1 MPMLKY
7 SLLLIILATCFSA
20 TSQDIAELER
30 RNGFKDLKLGI
41 PLDSVKGE
49 KKLKKEFKEQGEF
62 LSRLYGVEHPDYKKI
77 GEVGVNRVEI
87 KTYNDLVYQIHVVT
101 DKDPRL
107 MKALE
112 SIYGTADYDIKKETY
127 FWKGNTLVLK
137 FRSLS
142 RNQLEMTFS
151 SYLILKMM
159 KQDKGKKVEDIAD
172 DF

>member
-1 MPMLKY
+1 MLKY
-7 SLLLIILATCFSA
+7 TLLLITLATFVTA
-20 TSQDIAELER
+20 KSQDIAELER

-49 KKLKKEFKEQGEF
+49 KKLKKEFKEQDEF
-62 LSRLYGVEHPDYKKI
+62 AAKLYSVEHPDYQRI
-77 GEVGVNRVEI
+77 GEVAVNKIEI
-87 KTYNDLVYQIHVVT
+87 KTYNDLVYQINVVT

-112 SIYGTADYDIKKETY
+112 SIYGKADYDIKKETY

-137 FRSLS
+137 FRSFS
-142 RNQLEMTFS
+142 RNQLEMAFS
-151 SYLILKMM
+151 SYLILRMM

>member
-1 MPMLKY
+1 MLKFA
-7 SLLLIILATCFSA
+7 SLLLLVIAPTFA
-20 TSQDIAELER
+20 VTGQDIAELER

-49 KKLKKEFKEQGEF
+49 IKLKKELKEQGEF
-62 LSRLYGVEHPDYKKI
+62 ASKLYAVEHPDFASI
-77 GEVGVNRVEI
+77 GEIPISRVEF
-87 KTYNDLVYQIHVVT
+87 KTYKDIVYQIHVVT

-112 SIYGTADYDIKKETY
+112 SIYGSADYDLKKETY
-127 FWKGNTLVLK
+127 FWKGQTLILK
-137 FRSLS
+137 FKSHS
-142 RNQLEMTFS
+142 RNQLELIYS

-159 KQDKGKKVEDIAD
+159 KDDKGKKVVDIAD